1 MRKWKFIIMFKSIKY
16 ISFTNYNE
24 IYRSTLGTSPRK
36 DFNKL
41 ALRVNFQRRDLK
53 VTTEKSVTSFK
64 KYSKNKSLTSLLT
77 PLKSIFLKAVLWG
90 LLLSTIGSS
99 ISIAVD
105 RQLDLLVY
113 GATPGGVALA
123 TRAAREGLN
132 VQLISHTDHLGGL
145 LSNGLST
152 MDTLYNGAR
161 SPLYDELRKGIYDY
175 YKQKYGLNSPQYKAT
190 QPGHPK
196 TRFEAHV
203 VEGLINDLLEK
214 ESRILLITGYY
225 PVSAERESTEVK
237 SVTFQEIDGEKTLTF
252 HANVFA
258 DCSYEADLAKVAG
271 VPYRVGREPRNEFKE
286 KHGGVVY
293 VRRESWPPS
302 NVNPEAWEI
311 ARNLNL
317 FRYEE
322 WYEIIPELSTGA
334 ASASV
339 QGYNMR
345 TIITRD
351 PSNRIPIQKPKHYDP
366 GFLRQYGFGN
376 PASPGLSMP
385 NQKFGMNEPKLIGK
399 QDPYVEG
406 DWETRRRVTELHSEA
421 TLALLYFR
429 QHDPSVPE
437 SIRQEWLQ
445 YGLPRDE
452 FSNNGHM
459 PYEIYA
465 RETRRIRGLSVFS
478 ENDAQLAL
486 GLERA
491 PVHPDSIS
499 ITEWFLDSHA
509 CTPQQI
515 SDSEMEGKIMMKNQT
530 FPGQVSFRTILPEGY
545 KNLVVPVCLSS
556 THVGWG
562 TIRLEPTWMS
572 IAEAAAYAVVIA
584 KKAGSSVS
592 EINPDTLVRLLA
604 KHHFLLTFFN
614 DVEGYEEAD
623 WFPAIQYLGTKGF
636 FATYDARPSAFL
648 TDSLATAWINLAAR
662 MVQEANMDATGAA
675 RTILK
680 AEKRESEPVTAL
692 NFTRRLANVLPES
705 NLQIS
710 AIPVLLEK
718 YNIDPDTPINRG
730 DACILIFQITEK
742 N

>member
-1 MRKWKFIIMFKSIKY
+1 MFSLIMNMP
-16 ISFTNYNE
+16 FTNLPCICHN
-24 IYRSTLGTSPRK
+24 TLTLSRREGLNDP
-36 DFNKL
+36 
-41 ALRVNFQRRDLK
+41 AMRVNLQRRDIK
-53 VTTEKSVTSFK
+53 VATEQSVISFK
-64 KYSKNKSLTSLLT
+64 QIPENKILTFIPA
-77 PLKSIFLKAVLWG
+77 PLKSKLLTVVLWG
-90 LLLSTIGSS
+90 LLLSAISS
-99 ISIAVD
+99 SLSSAVA
-105 RQLDLLVY
+105 RQFDLLVY

-132 VQLISHTDHLGGL
+132 VQLVSHTDHLGGL

-175 YKQKYGLNSPQYKAT
+175 YLQKYGLNSPQYKAT

-196 TRFEAHV
+196 TRYEAHV
-203 VEGLINDLLEK
+203 VEGLINDLLRK
-214 ESRILLITGYY
+214 ESRILLVTGYY
-225 PVSAERESTEVK
+225 PVAAERESTELK
-237 SVTFQEIDGEKTLTF
+237 SVTFQEIDGGNTLTVQ
-252 HANVFA
+252 ANVFA

-271 VPYRVGREPRNEFKE
+271 VPYRVGREARNEFKE

-293 VRRESWPPS
+293 VRLEAWPPA
-302 NVNPEAWEI
+302 NVDAEAWAI

-317 FRYEE
+317 YRYEE
-322 WYEIIPELSTGA
+322 WFEIIPELSTGA
-334 ASASV
+334 ANASV

-351 PSNRIPIQKPKHYDP
+351 PSNRIPIQKPENYDP
-366 GFLRQYGFGN
+366 EFLRTYGFGN

-406 DWETRRRVTELHSEA
+406 DWEARRRVTEVHSEA

-478 ENDAQLAL
+478 ENDAQLAS

-509 CTPQQI
+509 CTPRQI
-515 SDSEMEGKIMMKNQT
+515 SDSEMEGKVMMKNQT

-584 KKAGSSVS
+584 KKAGLSVP

-604 KHHFLLTFFN
+604 EHHFLLSFFN

-636 FATYDARPSAFL
+636 FGTYYARPSAFL

-662 MVQEANMDATGAA
+662 MVQGASIDATSAA
-675 RTILK
+675 RLNLT
-680 AEKRESEPVTAL
+680 AEKKESEALTA
-692 NFTRRLANVLPES
+692 FDFVHRLANALPKS
-705 NLQIS
+705 DWRIS
-710 AIPVLLEK
+710 LIPTLLDQ
-718 YNIDPDTPINRG
+718 YGIDPNTPISRG
-730 DACILIFQITEK
+730 DACRLIFQITAK